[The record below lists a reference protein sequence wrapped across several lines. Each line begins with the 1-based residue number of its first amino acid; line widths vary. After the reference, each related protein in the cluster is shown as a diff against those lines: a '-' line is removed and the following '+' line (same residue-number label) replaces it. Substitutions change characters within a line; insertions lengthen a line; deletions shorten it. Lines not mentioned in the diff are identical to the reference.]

1 MDNKHIENMETV
13 FNNLGDMKLT
23 KSQRA
28 RLAGMLRIA
37 FINGFHAALANHAG
51 LHEDTERMEVVTQSD
66 ICRHVLFLEN
76 QNSK

>member
-13 FNNLGDMKLT
+13 FNNLGDMKIT
-23 KSQRA
+23 KSQRTQ
-28 RLAGMLRIA
+28 LAGMLRIA

-51 LHEDTERMEVVTQSD
+51 LFDDTERMEVVTQSD
-66 ICRHVLFLEN
+66 VCQHVLFLEN